1 MTTRVDIWTCDIT
14 DAPALEPQFIPLL
27 SPDELARAD
36 RFALPSLRA
45 SFISTRGLTRRI
57 LANYLSCSAHE
68 ITFQYGEFGKPYLA
82 APHFNVAHSGSMLCV
97 AVSSASE
104 LGVDIEKIKPMRDAL
119 SIASRFFSPT
129 ESARLH
135 ALPPSQQAEAF
146 FQCWTRKEAFVK
158 ATGQGLRRG
167 LQNFSVA
174 FGPGVEPKIDEI
186 ENPHDDPKAWSLLA
200 FEPANGYLGAVA
212 LRAQS
217 VRLRLLSFEG
227 SRLNAL
233 PIL

>member
-1 MTTRVDIWTCDIT
+1 MTAVDIWTCDIS
-14 DAPALEPQFIPLL
+14 DASALEPQLIHLL
-27 SPDELARAD
+27 SSDERARAD

-57 LANYLSCSAHE
+57 LAKYLQCSAQE
-68 ITFQYGEFGKPYLA
+68 IAFQYGEFGKPFLE

-97 AVSSASE
+97 AVSSDSE

-119 SIASRFFSPT
+119 SIANRFFSPT

-135 ALPPSQQAEAF
+135 ALPPPLQTPAF
-146 FQCWTRKEAFVK
+146 FECWTRKEAFVK

-174 FGPGVEPKIDEI
+174 FGPGVQPKMEQI
-186 ENPHDDPKAWSLLA
+186 ENPQDDPTAWSLLA
-200 FEPANGYLGAVA
+200 FEPADGYLGAVA
-212 LRAQS
+212 LRAQN
-217 VRLRLLSFEG
+217 VRLKLFSAQG
-227 SRLNAL
+227 GRLNAF